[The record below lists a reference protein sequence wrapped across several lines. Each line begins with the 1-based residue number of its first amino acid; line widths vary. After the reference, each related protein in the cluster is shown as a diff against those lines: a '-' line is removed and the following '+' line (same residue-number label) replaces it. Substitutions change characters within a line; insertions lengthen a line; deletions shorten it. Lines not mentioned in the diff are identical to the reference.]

1 MQAYGQAIEEQADLL
16 RHVRTIGQTPQATSR
31 YADHLYKGVIDSY
44 QPALKHMMLTL
55 ETAAPF
61 YWDVDL
67 CSVLEAAA
75 PTMPDWELHF
85 ENLPAQSGFIN
96 FGRALHLPMP
106 PKETITEAIA
116 NGRRRADL
124 PLDYRLDM
132 TGMAWSVVEPGQCFI
147 STILRTTTRL
157 NGEPGLMHITDEG
170 QSMQGI
176 IAVLAG
182 VRRNEALYSGVDAER
197 DRLHNTLMA
206 TRAELQVRY
215 IAAALD
221 FINQPLLTTRK
232 RLPPHR
238 VIRKRMERAG
248 RVVQDVEVIELRRK
262 QYLSVDEPDEA
273 PTDREYRHRWF
284 VGMATGGYWQRYHTR
299 ERGTIRRLIL
309 PYMKLA
315 DRTDLP
321 IKQPRQTV
329 YVVDR

>member
-16 RHVRTIGQTPQATSR
+16 RHVRNVGQTPVATSR

-44 QPALKHMMLTL
+44 QPALKAMMLTL

-75 PTMPDWELHF
+75 PTMPDWELKLDQ
-85 ENLPAQSGFIN
+85 LPAQSGFIS

-106 PKETITEAIA
+106 PVETITEAIA

-132 TGMAWSVVEPGQCFI
+132 TGMAWSVVNDDQCFI

-170 QSMQGI
+170 ITLHGI
-176 IAVLAG
+176 IDTLAG
-182 VRRNEALYSGVDAER
+182 VRRNDALYAGVNPDRDA
-197 DRLHNTLMA
+197 LHDKLMA

-215 IAAALD
+215 ICAALD
-221 FINQPLLTTRK
+221 FINQPLLTTRHK
-232 RLPPHR
+232 APPHR

-248 RVVQDVEVIELRRK
+248 RAVQDVEVIELRRK

-273 PTDREYRHRWF
+273 PSDREYRHRWF
-284 VGMATGGYWQRYHTR
+284 VGMATGGYWQRYHTK

-321 IKQPRQTV
+321 IKQPRTTV

>member
-16 RHVRTIGQTPQATSR
+16 RHVRSIGQTPVATQR
-31 YADHLYKGVIDSY
+31 YAEHLYKGVIDSY
-44 QPALKHMMLTL
+44 QPALKQMILTL

-61 YWDVDL
+61 YWDSDL

-75 PTMPDWELHF
+75 PTMPDWELKL
-85 ENLPAQSGFIN
+85 ENLPAQAGFIN

-106 PKETITEAIA
+106 PKETIAEAIA

-147 STILRTTTRL
+147 STILRTSHRL
-157 NGEPGLMHITDEG
+157 NGEPGLMHITDDG
-170 QSMQGI
+170 QTLTGI
-176 IAVLAG
+176 IDVLAG
-182 VRRNEALYSGVDAER
+182 VRRNDALYSGSADRDA
-197 DRLHNTLMA
+197 LHNKLMA

-238 VIRKRMERAG
+238 IVRKRLERTG
-248 RVVQDVEVIELRRK
+248 QVVQDVEVIELRRK

-273 PTDREYRHRWF
+273 PNDREYRHRWF